1 MRRRSKG
8 CDPAP
13 RCGSAGRSFQRLAFS
28 TRGTTL
34 PWRDPPSVPSPSRAR
49 SPSLVQNPLGRFP
62 RTNQTAFAS
71 TSWFGCG
78 YGRSA
83 RSDIGPPCSTY
94 TRRISDR
101 RVGKWSIH
109 MASISPS
116 VASTRKQNKR
126 TNERKGGNEIQRSNH
141 NPHLSEPDEH
151 MVDLAMQR
159 LGEPRFEAESGQ
171 HVNERASSLVW
182 IWMRELT
189 SSVRDSL

>member
-116 VASTRKQNKR
+116 VASTQKQNKR
-126 TNERKGGNEIQRSNH
+126 TNERKGGNEIQRSTKILTCP
-141 NPHLSEPDEH
+141 NPTSTWLISPCSALGSHDSRPS
-151 MVDLAMQR
+151 LANM
-159 LGEPRFEAESGQ
+159 SM
-171 HVNERASSLVW
+171 NERPVW
-182 IWMRELT
+182 CGYG
-189 SSVRDSL
+189 